1 MRCKCNS
8 QTFCV
13 RSLPLISVPT
23 CNSLGGLVHCSTRGE
38 SLFTTSNLAFARGL
52 ILGATRLELV
62 CNGLLASLL
71 RLGPVDCLHENALV
85 LEHVTLAL
93 QVHLVVHVLVDLL
106 RLAIL
111 LEQAAKHTVT
121 AKPEHLGREA
131 SLTSTPALTIAG
143 VTSEPL
149 GSETSKSARTGMD
162 LRTSQVYY
170 KVSLDVHD
178 LLKRAAG
185 SERKSTLEPAG
196 ARRTFCG
203 LRMTKPSL
211 TNLRMFWRE
220 FAMLISLIYRCE
232 GEVGW
237 VSENARAEREGAQRK
252 H

>member
-1 MRCKCNS
+1 M
-8 QTFCV
+8 
-13 RSLPLISVPT
+13 
-23 CNSLGGLVHCSTRGE
+23 
-38 SLFTTSNLAFARGL
+38 
-52 ILGATRLELV
+52 
-62 CNGLLASLL
+62 
-71 RLGPVDCLHENALV
+71 
-85 LEHVTLAL
+85 
-93 QVHLVVHVLVDLL
+93 
-106 RLAIL
+106 
-111 LEQAAKHTVT
+111 T

-220 FAMLISLIYRCE
+220 FAMLISLIYGVKGRWGGSARTHE
-232 GEVGW
+232 PSERVR
-237 VSENARAEREGAQRK
+237 SENPSERWTSLGRAEQLPDIQSSFNKPCTHGACNHMTSIRSRKVSSRASLDPRRQAPSSIPREF
-252 H
+252 